1 LSTDTLMYF
10 NEYYR
15 SHADYILA
23 SLTCRDLIHFAGR
36 VFCLQG
42 GTIIRVTELENDCAI
57 SAYCQSRTKAEWIV
71 LYRGWVERLAN
82 KMHGIEREALLRY
95 TNARLAREL
104 EEQIDSAAGQ
114 LVDGIACN

>member
-1 LSTDTLMYF
+1 MYF

-15 SHADYILA
+15 SHSDYILA
-23 SLTCRDLIHFAGR
+23 SVGGRDLVHFAGR

-42 GTIIRVTELENDCAI
+42 GTIVRVSQLENDCAI
-57 SAYCQSRTKAEWIV
+57 AAYCRSETKAEWLV

-82 KMHGIEREALLRY
+82 KLYGIERDALLRY

-104 EEQIDSAAGQ
+104 EEQIDSEAGQ